1 MSEQVKEPKKFE
13 DMTDPEKLI
22 EQAGQIRYA
31 QTLIKNLQQK
41 LNDYNGIVVQLEAKL
56 QIALEDRAA
65 IESQLKGKKG

>member
-65 IESQLKGKKG
+65 IEGQLKGKKG